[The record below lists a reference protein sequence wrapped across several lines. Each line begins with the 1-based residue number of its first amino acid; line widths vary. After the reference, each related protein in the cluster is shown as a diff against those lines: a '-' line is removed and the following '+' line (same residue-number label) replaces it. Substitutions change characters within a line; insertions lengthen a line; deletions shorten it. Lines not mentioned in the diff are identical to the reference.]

1 MAGDRNPIQTN
12 IEFVDMLM
20 RGELPPVVVRVD
32 KQSIAQIM
40 LAFLLTFILIT
51 LVNRMFKK

>member
-1 MAGDRNPIQTN
+1 MPEARNPIQTN

-32 KQSIAQIM
+32 RQSIAQIM
-40 LAFLLTFILIT
+40 IAFLLTFILVS
-51 LVNRMFKK
+51 LVSRMLKK

>member
-1 MAGDRNPIQTN
+1 MPEAKNPIQTN